1 MGLSHPSSSENMAFL
16 KKNIKW
22 RCLHNHLGDNL
33 TTLMFEYKQHNI
45 VVDVKTIK
53 PTILNS
59 PSVDHVLNVTV
70 NIAEKPA
77 GGVMRASS
85 LLQID
90 D

>member
-1 MGLSHPSSSENMAFL
+1 
-16 KKNIKW
+16 
-22 RCLHNHLGDNL
+22 
-33 TTLMFEYKQHNI
+33 MFKYKQHNI

-59 PSVDHVLNVTV
+59 PSVDHVLNLTV

-85 LLQID
+85 SLLQID